1 MSLFH
6 EAKTIILG
14 NTSGPAEIRW
24 TRGAEPKKVAK
35 LKVCT
40 EYGGGPNRESHKE
53 WHTVILFGRL
63 ADQAEKFV
71 TRPML
76 VYVEGRPQTRRWQN
90 DQGQNVLVHEVI
102 ANVFRPVGYQ
112 KGDSRVN
119 QQPNGAQAMGNA
131 AANSSQSAAQAG
143 VPAPAPGNF
152 SGSGQPS
159 GQGYGYD
166 GDDFGED
173 PIPF

>member
-90 DQGQNVLVHEVI
+90 DQGQNVPVHEVI

-112 KGDSRVN
+112 KGDARVN
-119 QQPNGAQAMGNA
+119 QQPNGAHATGNA
-131 AANSSQSAAQAG
+131 AGNSSPPAAQSG
-143 VPAPAPGNF
+143 GPAPGNF
-152 SGSGQPS
+152 SGAGQPL

-166 GDDFGED
+166 GFD
-173 PIPF
+173 PDEEGIPF